1 MEMDERELERVAKRL
16 GRVAVER
23 LDVERTAQ
31 AVVARLRVEPV
42 PVVWWRRTRV
52 LQATAAA
59 AMILLTVGVLVRG
72 QTDRDVITLLDV
84 AVPVELQALEVDE
97 LEEVFDSLAVDG
109 PVYEL
114 AVNLEDLTEGQLEE
128 LLRTMEG

>member
-16 GRVAVER
+16 GRVAAER
-23 LDVERTAQ
+23 LDVERTVQ
-31 AVVARLRVEPV
+31 AVVARLRAEPA
-42 PVVWWRRTRV
+42 PVVWWRRMRV

-72 QTDRDVITLLDV
+72 QIDRDVITLSDV
-84 AVPVELQALEVDE
+84 AVPVELRALEVEE
-97 LEEVFDSLAVDG
+97 LEEVFDSLEVYA

-114 AVNLEDLTEGQLEE
+114 AANLENLTEGQLEE

>member
-16 GRVAVER
+16 GRVAAER

-42 PVVWWRRTRV
+42 AVVWWRRARV

-59 AMILLTVGVLVRG
+59 AVILLTVGVLVRG
-72 QTDRDVITLLDV
+72 QVDRDAMALSDV

-97 LEEVFDSLAVDG
+97 LEEVFDSLEVDV

-114 AVNLEDLTEGQLEE
+114 AVNLENLTEGQLEE